1 MRDILAV
8 YGGTF
13 SPPHRGHMSA
23 ARAFLAAVEPRELLI
38 MPTCTPPHKQQADGA
53 TPEERAEM
61 CRIAFRE
68 LPRTIV
74 SDLELRRGGKS
85 YTSDTLTALAARYGA
100 IAWLVGS
107 DMMLSLDTW
116 HDSDTIFRLAE
127 LYCVRRESDAE
138 SAELLMQ
145 KNEYY
150 KQKYGKCVYLL
161 NAGVVDVSSTELRNA
176 LARGEES
183 DMLDPAVL
191 SYIRERGLYGFR

>member
-13 SPPHRGHMSA
+13 SPPHRGHTSA
-23 ARAFLAAVEPRELLI
+23 ARVFLAAVEPRELLI
-38 MPTCTPPHKQQADGA
+38 MPTCTPPHKQESDGV

-68 LPRTIV
+68 LPRTVV

-85 YTSDTLTALAARYGA
+85 FTSDTLTDLSARYGV

-116 HDSDTIFRLAE
+116 HDPATIFRLAE
-127 LYCVRRESDAE
+127 LYCVRRESDAA

-145 KNEYY
+145 KNEFY
-150 KQKYGKCVYLL
+150 KQKYGKCVHLL
-161 NAGVVDVSSTELRNA
+161 DADAVEVSSTDVRAA
-176 LARGEES
+176 LARGDGS

-191 SYIRERGLYGFR
+191 SYIRKRGLYGTR